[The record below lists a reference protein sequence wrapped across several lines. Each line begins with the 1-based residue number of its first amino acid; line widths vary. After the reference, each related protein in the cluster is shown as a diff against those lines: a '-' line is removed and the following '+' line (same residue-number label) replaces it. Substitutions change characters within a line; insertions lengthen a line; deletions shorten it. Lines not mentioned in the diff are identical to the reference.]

1 MNEVTQSEYS
11 LIKWGSQGPRRATS
25 IGGVG
30 QEDGAKEQ
38 QEDEEDP
45 PQDCGVLRDIR
56 GPSQGENGQEWSAWR
71 GQAEKGI
78 IHSFSNRQVVT
89 LENALQWPMK
99 STRGKEVGRPGDG
112 VDIQMLWVRCRN
124 S

>member
-1 MNEVTQSEYS
+1 MGKPRTQKS
-11 LIKWGSQGPRRATS
+11 TS

-30 QEDGAKEQ
+30 QEEGAKEQ

-56 GPSQGENGQEWSAWR
+56 GPSQEEKDQEWSAWR
-71 GQAEKGI
+71 GQAEKGV

-89 LENALQWPMK
+89 LENALQWRMK
-99 STRGKEVGRPGDG
+99 STRGKEVGRLGDG
-112 VDIQMLWVRCRN
+112 VDIQMLWVRCWN
-124 S
+124 SWF